1 MPEGPAAARWWLM
14 RRALVIIAVL
24 VAGGVAARVA
34 LPWRGSAASS
44 GTQAKLPPATAEV
57 TRMTL
62 VETKTLTGTLG
73 YGDPVPV
80 GAVGE
85 GTLTWIAAV
94 GSTVQQG
101 EPLFKIDQRPVVSLY
116 GAVPLYRSLRAGV
129 VGVDVK
135 QLEENLSGLGY
146 TGFTVDTNFTAGTA
160 AAVRAW
166 QTRLGLPVTGTV
178 EPGQVVFTPGPVR
191 VAAQIARVGAPTG
204 RGEGGATVLWYT
216 DTTRLVT
223 VDLKVADQALAA
235 NDGKVTVTI
244 PGGKRVDGTITKV
257 GTVAKAQDQGTEAPS
272 GQSAPPAADA
282 RIAVTVDIADQ
293 QALGTLEAAPV
304 DVDFVSQKREGV
316 LTVPVAALLAL
327 PEGGYGLEI
336 VEGSATRIVAVKPGL
351 FAAGRVEINGDGI
364 EEGMKVGVPK

>member
-1 MPEGPAAARWWLM
+1 
-14 RRALVIIAVL
+14 VL
-24 VAGGVAARVA
+24 T
-34 LPWRGSAASS
+34 WRGSAAEP
-44 GTQAKLPPATAEV
+44 GAQAKLPPATADV
-57 TRMTL
+57 TRTTL

-94 GSTVQQG
+94 GSTVKRG
-101 EPLFKIDQRPVVSLY
+101 EPLFKIDQRPVASLY
-116 GAVPLYRSLRAGV
+116 GAVPLYRTLRVSV

-146 TGFTVDTNFTAGTA
+146 KGFTVDDKFTAGTT
-160 AAVRAW
+160 AAVRSW
-166 QTRLGLPVTGTV
+166 QTKLGLVVTGAV

-191 VAAQIARVGAPTG
+191 VAAQIARVGATAG
-204 RGEGGATVLWYT
+204 RGESGAAVLSYT
-216 DTTRLVT
+216 GTTRLVT

-235 NDGKVTVTI
+235 KGGKVTVTI
-244 PGGKRVDGTITKV
+244 PGGKRVNGTITKV
-257 GTVAKAQDQGTEAPS
+257 GTVAAAPEGATG
-272 GQSAPPAADA
+272 GQPGDDAPVAADA
-282 RIAVTVDIADQ
+282 RIAVTVNIADQ
-293 QALGTLEAAPV
+293 KALGTLEAGPV

-327 PEGGYGLEI
+327 PEGGYGVEI
-336 VEGSATRIVAVKPGL
+336 VEGGTTRTVAVKPGL